1 MQFDRLKRRDFHRA
15 RRRRGA
21 RMAAWCHLLWRK
33 WEKPSANRF
42 MISRSRT
49 SMSLRSG
56 SLPRTRRGSRDKN
69 SAALRGL
76 VPDRCCW
83 TRRADFC
90 NGDSSVRRRLSLDA
104 VLLKLRFLYRC
115 FGCGQHAR
123 ALKRASFWRAS
134 TEPGGPYRRLLR
146 EAKLMMRNRLAGA
159 RPISYLCVG
168 RAIGQ
173 AGNGPVTAETEIFR
187 SRVAHRPAAMPLL
200 KFEQRVG
207 LRTLAE
213 NFW

>member
-1 MQFDRLKRRDFHRA
+1 MGKAVRKQVYDLTLADFDVA
-15 RRRRGA
+15 PV
-21 RMAAWCHLLWRK
+21 
-33 WEKPSANRF
+33 WEFASDEEGVAGQDEATVRPYEVSF
-42 MISRSRT
+42 
-49 SMSLRSG
+49 
-56 SLPRTRRGSRDKN
+56 
-69 SAALRGL
+69 
-76 VPDRCCW
+76 PDRCCW

-90 NGDSSVRRRLSLDA
+90 NGESTLRRRLSLDA

-134 TEPGGPYRRLLR
+134 TEPGRPYRRLLR

-159 RPISYLCVG
+159 RPISYLRVG

-187 SRVAHRPAAMPLL
+187 GRVAHRPAAMPLL

-207 LRTLAE
+207 LRTLAGY
-213 NFW
+213 FW

>member
-90 NGDSSVRRRLSLDA
+90 NGDSS
-104 VLLKLRFLYRC
+104 
-115 FGCGQHAR
+115 QHAR

-159 RPISYLCVG
+159 QPISYLRVG

-207 LRTLAE
+207 LRTLAGY
-213 NFW
+213 FW